1 MFLPE
6 RREIMTKIIN
16 LMPNPVHMLNEEGFT
31 AEILKPSGLRPYVT
45 DTQKVKGLPE
55 PSDGVCYL
63 TTEFIAS
70 LAKRKDVVAPD
81 EKLGVVRIKGKIVA
95 INGVKTFA

>member
-1 MFLPE
+1 M
-6 RREIMTKIIN
+6 IKIVN
-16 LMPNPVHMLNEEGFT
+16 LMPNPIHVLNEEGFT
-31 AEILKPSGLRPYVT
+31 VEILKPCNKRPFVT

-70 LAKRKDVVAPD
+70 LAKRKDVVAPNED
-81 EKLGVVRIKGKIVA
+81 LGVVRIKGKIVA